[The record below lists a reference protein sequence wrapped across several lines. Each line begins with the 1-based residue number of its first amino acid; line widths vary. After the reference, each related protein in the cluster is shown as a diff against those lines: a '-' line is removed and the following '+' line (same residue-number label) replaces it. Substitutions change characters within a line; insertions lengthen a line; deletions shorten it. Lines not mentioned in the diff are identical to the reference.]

1 MRKRNTTPAYVA
13 LAFLGS
19 AAVVVGIYAS
29 NNKLELDGELKNGL
43 NNASSEQAE
52 QKYKDKIADK
62 VPTYIKDEQA
72 KYYWEVNNLLLEKYN
87 EKHKPLSIK
96 SNEFA
101 SEALTVERIFV
112 EDNNILVLYDVVSK
126 KDGKF
131 STYKSLCEIHCKDA
145 TNAPGYSDLKE
156 FVKNG
161 SIKYE
166 AARLGQNTGYNKKF
180 YDFAT
185 TKEDFKY
192 YSVLSNAHNKVT
204 LLDGSGLRLSN
215 FSVPRFGELFLEVE
229 ENGKVY
235 YDLVCL
241 NMLPLTDSATES
253 QFDQMSYKMDEID
266 ASVAHTMEE
275 KFDWMSENL
284 KYNENFKNKQ
294 QEQSQSTE
302 LNQSKTTLSQKRTYD
317 YNDYLRY
324 LELLSRK
331 RDMKNSEVPITL
343 TNEIAKIKL

>member
-1 MRKRNTTPAYVA
+1 MK
-13 LAFLGS
+13 
-19 AAVVVGIYAS
+19 
-29 NNKLELDGELKNGL
+29 K
-43 NNASSEQAE
+43 
-52 QKYKDKIADK
+52 
-62 VPTYIKDEQA
+62 
-72 KYYWEVNNLLLEKYN
+72 W
-87 EKHKPLSIK
+87 SI
-96 SNEFA
+96 N
-101 SEALTVERIFV
+101 
-112 EDNNILVLYDVVSK
+112 
-126 KDGKF
+126 
-131 STYKSLCEIHCKDA
+131 
-145 TNAPGYSDLKE
+145 
-156 FVKNG
+156 
-161 SIKYE
+161 YE

-180 YDFAT
+180 YDYAT
-185 TKEDFKY
+185 TKKDFKY

-253 QFDQMSYKMDEID
+253 QFDQMTYKMDEID

-302 LNQSKTTLSQKRTYD
+302 LNQPKTTLSQKRTYN

-324 LELLSRK
+324 LELQSK
-331 RDMKNSEVPITL
+331 KQETQEQNIPTVANP
-343 TNEIAKIKL
+343 KIKL